1 MGKGRAPCCDKS
13 QVKRGP
19 WSPAEDLRL
28 ITFIQKHGHDNWRA
42 LPKQAGLLRCGKSCR
57 LRWINYLRPD
67 VKRGNFTKEEEE
79 AIIKLHETLGNK
91 WSKIASHFPG
101 RTDNEIKNIWNTH
114 LKKKLPLKNCDSTSG
129 DESKESSITSSSSS
143 SFSSTPACGKR
154 GSDQTELGHDHFDEE
169 SAPAAAKRPCNNN
182 QLIIPSQ
189 DDDHEVAKDPKDQLV
204 TSTSTSTTSPSS
216 SNVSNVSNSKTQ
228 LDVSRDY
235 PHQEEENYQMD
246 NLLFDF
252 EGPCDVISDIL
263 QEVNKPDSIL
273 DDHKSLDDHDQT
285 WVPQL
290 EGDYDFWNMFDSLS
304 DAFLQQPND
313 QLVQAVLHNSEP
325 CHNSINFGGEEYHN
339 KSEIENR
346 DWFRFLESELGLEG
360 NDNQNQQAIFYQDHQ
375 SLAMEEKPEESD
387 PFLASFSN

>member
-1 MGKGRAPCCDKS
+1 MT
-13 QVKRGP
+13 
-19 WSPAEDLRL
+19 L
-28 ITFIQKHGHDNWRA
+28 I
-42 LPKQAGLLRCGKSCR
+42 CR
-57 LRWINYLRPD
+57 
-67 VKRGNFTKEEEE
+67 
-79 AIIKLHETLGNK
+79 

-101 RTDNEIKNIWNTH
+101 RTDNEIKNVWNTH
-114 LKKKLPLKNCDSTSG
+114 LKKKLPQKNCDSTSG

-154 GSDQTELGHDHFDEE
+154 GLDQTELGHDQFDEE

-189 DDDHEVAKDPKDQLV
+189 DDDHEVAKDQPKDQLV

-252 EGPCDVISDIL
+252 EGPCDVIMSDIL
-263 QEVNKPDSIL
+263 QEVNKPDGIL

-285 WVPQL
+285 WVPQF
-290 EGDYDFWNMFDSLS
+290 EDDYDFWNMFDSLS
-304 DAFLQQPND
+304 DVFLQQPND
-313 QLVQAVLHNSEP
+313 QFVQAVLHNSEP
-325 CHNSINFGGEEYHN
+325 RHNSMNFGREEHHN

-360 NDNQNQQAIFYQDHQ
+360 NDNQNQQVIFYQDHQ
-375 SLAMEEKPEESD
+375 SLAMEENPEESD
-387 PFLASFSN
+387 PFLSSFTN